1 MDLNNYL
8 QGVRNIQGEKSR
20 LQEASENHFADS
32 AKFAQNQDEV
42 GAINERN
49 ATQGINQAFN
59 MINEG
64 IVGKA
69 LTGKGSQ
76 FLTKSM
82 AKGIGNKILKPAG
95 SRVVD
100 YMKGEASFSDDMK
113 NLPGRL
119 NDGADRL
126 GTQIDEFGQKYS
138 KGAIK
143 YGQKVGQQIEDFGG
157 KVEDFGKGAGQIAD
171 KVLGD
176 FRAGLSK
183 AQSVVDRGTGFI
195 RNQAELNRPNVGSMN
210 GDPDA
215 AGHVVS
221 SLDDDAIGAE
231 PEFGLSNPE
240 GLELKD
246 PSSWNVNSEA
256 GAGNTAG
263 APGDAVGSAEAAG
276 QDAGV
281 VEEGAQEAAS
291 SAVGVAQD
299 AGEAAELALRQ
310 SGVNTILSG
319 ARVANRADADTI
331 DALREATG
339 AARNPVDMLQRAGRE
354 GDQVLDPLRKAAA
367 ANTKD
372 IASQAAKDAASAAS
386 DAADAADSV
395 ANAANVGVD
404 AGIDTVDAAL
414 VATDV
419 ADAAV
424 PGLDILTDA
433 ATLAF
438 AGAGFGFEKL
448 ADYIEKK
455 TSGPTDTAKAVVRQV
470 ITGSSQAA
478 QLMSS
483 QT

>member
-20 LQEASENHFADS
+20 LQEASENHFADAS
-32 AKFAQNQDEV
+32 KFAQNQDEV
-42 GAINERN
+42 GAINEKN

-82 AKGIGNKILKPAG
+82 AKGINNKLLKPAG
-95 SRVVD
+95 GRIVD

-143 YGQKVGQQIEDFGG
+143 YGQKLGQQVEDLGS
-157 KVEDFGKGAGQIAD
+157 KAEDFGKGAGQIAE
-171 KVLGD
+171 KVFGD
-176 FRAGLSK
+176 FKAGLSK

-281 VEEGAQEAAS
+281 VEEAAQGASATAA
-291 SAVGVAQD
+291 D
-299 AGEAAELALRQ
+299 ATEAAEVAARSVGGLAK
-310 SGVNTILSG
+310 GA

-354 GDQVLDPLRKAAA
+354 GDQVLDPLREAAS
-367 ANTKD
+367 ANSKD

-470 ITGSSQAA
+470 ITGSSAA
-478 QLMSS
+478 GQLMSS